1 MATDELKNSLLEAVP
16 GADEVSR
23 SDLLESLREVSQGVS
38 SVAAEVSAQTGQ
50 PETVAQLG
58 GVTGQPQSE
67 LEPVASRAATGS
79 SGSDGGG
86 VLDQALSMMGGS
98 LFSAFPLV
106 SGIASLLGGDDTA
119 PPALEKYVPPPS
131 VNYEGAISSSDPGV
145 VYGVDYD
152 ATGMPRQEGQIS
164 NFPVVPAEPVT
175 SGPGGSSGQ
184 AGMSAQQIT
193 IQVQAMDS
201 RSFLDHSAD
210 IAQAVKEAILN
221 SNSLNDVLSE
231 LS

>member
-1 MATDELKNSLLEAVP
+1 MPTDELKNSLLEATP
-16 GADEVSR
+16 SADEGSL

-38 SVAAEVSAQTGQ
+38 SVAAEVSAQTAQ
-50 PETVAQLG
+50 SETVAQLG

-79 SGSDGGG
+79 SASDGGG
-86 VLDQALSMMGGS
+86 VLDQALSMIGGS

-106 SGIASLLGGDDTA
+106 SGIASLLGGDETA
-119 PPALEKYVPPPS
+119 PPSLEKYVPPPAID
-131 VNYEGAISSSDPGV
+131 YEGAISSSNPGV
-145 VYGVDYD
+145 VYGVNYD
-152 ATGMPRQEGQIS
+152 ATGMPRLEGQVS
-164 NFPVVPAEPVT
+164 NFPT
-175 SGPGGSSGQ
+175 SAQAGGSGAGQ
-184 AGMSAQQIT
+184 AGMPTLPIT

-221 SNSLNDVLSE
+221 SNSLNDILSE